1 MKKFKT
7 DDIRISI
14 FLRRV
19 EEDQIIDFY
28 FSDKDDKTLEES
40 RVILPAKI
48 CKQQFNDANLTQH
61 IINFFIKE

>member
-48 CKQQFNDANLTQH
+48 C
-61 IINFFIKE
+61 INFFIKE